1 MSRKHT
7 TATPASTPRGRSA
20 FTRRQRR
27 AVPRPGRL
35 TDAEIRQYFER
46 MRFWAESRA
55 MQGITAHE
63 P

>member
-7 TATPASTPRGRSA
+7 SATPANTPRARSA

-35 TDAEIRQYFER
+35 TDADIRQYLER

-55 MQGITAHE
+55 RMGITA
-63 P
+63 